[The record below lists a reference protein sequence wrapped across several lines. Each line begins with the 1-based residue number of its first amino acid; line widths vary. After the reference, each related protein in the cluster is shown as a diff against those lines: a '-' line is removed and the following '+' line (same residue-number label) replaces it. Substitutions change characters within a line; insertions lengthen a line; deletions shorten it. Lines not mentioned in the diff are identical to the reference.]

1 MGDPGKDAKIGS
13 ERIISEGLA
22 QAMLLRD
29 NVRRVPELC
38 LCPLATLSIFERLHI
53 VTTF

>member
-13 ERIISEGLA
+13 DIISEGLA

-29 NVRRVPELC
+29 NVRRLPELC
-38 LCPLATLSIFERLHI
+38 LCPLSALSIFERLHI